1 MARHSTPP
9 LIFHRPATDTTDAMV
24 RFVNRRRRERRSLT
38 VRRVGSRDGYRLLVT
53 YPGGL
58 RRLHTFPD
66 ESALVAGTWAGAKL
80 FHLASER
87 TFRLAALT
95 ILLLVG
101 VSTFFA

>member
-24 RFVNRRRRERRSLT
+24 RFVNRRRRERRPLT
-38 VRRVGSRDGYRLLVT
+38 VRRVGCRDGYRLLVT

-66 ESALVAGTWAGAKL
+66 ESALVAGTSAL
-80 FHLASER
+80 Q
-87 TFRLAALT
+87 AALARDGWEP
-95 ILLLVG
+95 LHRPVPRWRP
-101 VSTFFA
+101 AAHP

>member
-66 ESALVAGTWAGAKL
+66 ESALVAGTSAL
-80 FHLASER
+80 Q
-87 TFRLAALT
+87 AALARDGWEP
-95 ILLLVG
+95 LHRPVPRWRP
-101 VSTFFA
+101 AAHP